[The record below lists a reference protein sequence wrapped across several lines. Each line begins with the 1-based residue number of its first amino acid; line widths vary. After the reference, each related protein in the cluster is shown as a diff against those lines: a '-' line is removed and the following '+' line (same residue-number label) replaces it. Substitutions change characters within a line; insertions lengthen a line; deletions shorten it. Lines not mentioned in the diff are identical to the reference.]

1 MLSIK
6 GRFMQME
13 RVGYDRLKGMLK
25 SYSNEQPYL
34 AGVLKKEL
42 EYWETIDSLR
52 DGIPNWSKIPDE
64 TRLKLANYFEW
75 SCRAY
80 FPNIKNPVYAPDQI
94 VEVRN
99 PIGLSETYSKE
110 KIQENFSAILG
121 LASRIPEEFY
131 QEDGCSYERIT
142 VDRDSGR
149 WADGATY
156 ISAAFTGLCVAAG
169 LLEYVNDPPSS
180 YEEYRTRQNPT
191 LVRATPGF
199 RQYMK
204 PYHEAL
210 KSANSEESLRHA
222 QAIGE
227 YILTT
232 KVG

>member
-1 MLSIK
+1 M
-6 GRFMQME
+6 GRLFQ
-13 RVGYDRLKGMLK
+13 R
-25 SYSNEQPYL
+25 
-34 AGVLKKEL
+34 
-42 EYWETIDSLR
+42 
-52 DGIPNWSKIPDE
+52 
-64 TRLKLANYFEW
+64 
-75 SCRAY
+75 
-80 FPNIKNPVYAPDQI
+80 
-94 VEVRN
+94 
-99 PIGLSETYSKE
+99 
-110 KIQENFSAILG
+110 KIQDNLPIILG

-149 WADGATY
+149 WADGDTY

-169 LLEYVNDPPSS
+169 LLEYINDPPSS
-180 YEEYRTRQNPT
+180 YQEYQARQNPT

-210 KSANSEESLRHA
+210 KSTNSEGSLQHA
-222 QAIGE
+222 RAIGE

>member
-1 MLSIK
+1 MRRQPKLVDYDGLRKKIENNTEYPELLKRLLIEETLRPDEIHDSLQYGRGVNWASLSNK
-6 GRFMQME
+6 
-13 RVGYDRLKGMLK
+13 DRLD
-25 SYSNEQPYL
+25 L
-34 AGVLKKEL
+34 ASG
-42 EYWETIDSLR
+42 
-52 DGIPNWSKIPDE
+52 
-64 TRLKLANYFEW
+64 AEW
-75 SCRAY
+75 RCHAY
-80 FPNIKNPVYAPDQI
+80 FPDIKNRVYAPDQV
-94 VEVRN
+94 VEICN
-99 PIGLSETYSKE
+99 PIGVWEDYSKE
-110 KIQENFSAILG
+110 KIQDNLPIILG

-131 QEDGCSYERIT
+131 QEGGCSYERIT

-180 YEEYRTRQNPT
+180 YEEYQARQNPT

-222 QAIGE
+222 RAIGE

>member
-1 MLSIK
+1 
-6 GRFMQME
+6 ME
-13 RVGYDRLKGMLK
+13 RVGYDRLKGMLE

-34 AGVLKKEL
+34 AGFLKKEV

-52 DGIPNWSKIPDE
+52 DGVPNWSKIPDE
-64 TRLKLANYFEW
+64 TRLKLASYFEW
-75 SCRAY
+75 SCHAY
-80 FPNIKNPVYAPDQI
+80 FPDIENPVYAPDQV
-94 VEVRN
+94 VEVSN
-99 PIGLSETYSKE
+99 PMGLSETYSKE

-180 YEEYRTRQNPT
+180 YQEYQARQNPT

-210 KSANSEESLRHA
+210 KSTNSEGSLQHA
-222 QAIGE
+222 RAIGE

>member
-1 MLSIK
+1 
-6 GRFMQME
+6 MQME
-13 RVGYDRLKGMLK
+13 RVDYDRLRGMLE

-34 AGVLKKEL
+34 AVVLKKEL

-80 FPNIKNPVYAPDQI
+80 FPDIKNPVYAPDQV

-121 LASRIPEEFY
+121 LASRIPERFY
-131 QEDGCSYERIT
+131 QEGGCSYEHIT
-142 VDRDSGR
+142 VDRDSGQ
-149 WADGATY
+149 WAYGTD
-156 ISAAFTGLCVAAG
+156 ISAAFTGICVAAG

-222 QAIGE
+222 RAIGE